1 MPSSQLY
8 MINRKAV
15 PKLARRRTVASTWH
29 DIIRG
34 IFTLRYRWPETS
46 CDMKIWRLCPLTKLY
61 IMSNCNEWSAGSPT
75 RRTVDM
81 TQPGSCG
88 KYRRGPR
95 CPEKNANKKHEEE
108 EGDHHHHNQKKKKK
122 KKNNNHNKENN
133 NIYTRIY
140 IYIQLATQSVRR
152 VAYMMVTSVCSKREW
167 THLTLADSWWKPL
180 TGNSLESYI

>member
-1 MPSSQLY
+1 MIPDMTCKQGPHVRTRPQTCTAHKKSLTKKRIQGTVQNLISRRHTPARNQDVLMPSSQLY

-81 TQPGSCG
+81 TQPMFG
-88 KYRRGPR
+88 
-95 CPEKNANKKHEEE
+95 
-108 EGDHHHHNQKKKKK
+108 
-122 KKNNNHNKENN
+122 
-133 NIYTRIY
+133 RI
-140 IYIQLATQSVRR
+140 
-152 VAYMMVTSVCSKREW
+152 
-167 THLTLADSWWKPL
+167 
-180 TGNSLESYI
+180 G